1 MVSEDLR
8 DELDAIEAIYP
19 ECLTR
24 LNESMIDLKVPQHEE
39 YVVRITFPEDYPEKE
54 MPHILQVRSN
64 GHDDQYL
71 ETLFTEVMESTYTE
85 GNVCIFDFCT
95 ELEGILY
102 VEEEPEHPEIHNEPE
117 DLKIDL
123 LEGWIVSEPVV
134 DRGSTFIA
142 FVRKVKSEDEAFEK
156 LSLLKCE
163 RKISK
168 ANHNMTAWRIQNED
182 NTRVQDCDDDGE
194 TAAGG
199 RLLHL
204 LTIMDVW
211 NVIVVV
217 SRWFG
222 GTHIG
227 PDRFKHINS
236 TAREA
241 IVKAGFIDPNDSQKP
256 KKKKK

>member
-24 LNESMIDLKVPQHEE
+24 MNENLIDLKIPQHEE
-39 YVVRITFPEDYPEKE
+39 YVVRMSFPEKYPESE
-54 MPHILQVRSN
+54 IPHILQVRSN

-71 ETLFTEVMESTYTE
+71 ETLFTEVLESIYTE

-102 VEEEPEHPEIHNEPE
+102 TEEEPEEPIVQEEPE
-117 DLKIDL
+117 DLKVNL
-123 LEGWIVSEPVV
+123 LEGWTASEPL
-134 DRGSTFIA
+134 
-142 FVRKVKSEDEAFEK
+142 FEK
-156 LSLLKCE
+156 LALLKSE
-163 RKISK
+163 RKVSK
-168 ANHNMTAWRIQNED
+168 ANHNMTAWRIQNSD

-241 IVKAGFIDPNDSQKP
+241 IVKAGFADENDSKKS

>member
-1 MVSEDLR
+1 MVSDDLR

-19 ECLTR
+19 ECLVR
-24 LNESMIDLKVPQHEE
+24 MNDNLIDLKIPQHEE
-39 YVVRITFPEDYPEKE
+39 FIARISFPESYPQTDP
-54 MPHILQVRSN
+54 PHILQVRSN

-71 ETLFTEVMESTYTE
+71 ETLFNEVLDSIFVE

-102 VEEEPEHPEIHNEPE
+102 IEEEPETSGNVDEVEEVH
-117 DLKIDL
+117 IDS
-123 LEGWIVSEPVV
+123 LEGWTISDPIT
-134 DRGSTFIA
+134 DRGSTFIG
-142 FVRKVKSEDEAFEK
+142 FVRKVESEHEANEK
-156 LSLLKCE
+156 LALLKMD
-163 RKISK
+163 KKVSK
-168 ANHNMTAWRIQNED
+168 ANHNMVAYRIQNSD
-182 NTRVQDCDDDGE
+182 NTRVQDYDDDGE

-204 LTIMDVW
+204 LTVMDVW

-227 PDRFKHINS
+227 PDRFKHINKS
-236 TAREA
+236 ASES
-241 IVKAGFIDPNDSQKP
+241 IVKAGLVDDSKRS
-256 KKKKK
+256 KKKRK